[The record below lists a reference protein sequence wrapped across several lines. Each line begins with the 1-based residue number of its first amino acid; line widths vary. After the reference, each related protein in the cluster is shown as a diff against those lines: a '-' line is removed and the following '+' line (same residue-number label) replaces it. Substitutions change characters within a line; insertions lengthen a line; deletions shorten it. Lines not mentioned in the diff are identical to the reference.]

1 MQPFFQEE
9 LDKLRKRLN
18 KMFILVT
25 VQLENSS
32 QSISNTEFETTDMA
46 LKNENRID
54 KLDIKIDKLCQ
65 RIFALAQPVATDLR
79 FIMSSLRI
87 ANEIEQIGDIAFD
100 VIGRSETVRPYQETL
115 SEYQVT
121 GIFAEVISASRQ
133 ATEAYTNNNSEL
145 AKDIMQQCR
154 KIEES
159 CKVVFNEVIAKMTEK
174 SQVIL
179 IATDLILILRDLE
192 RITNHLATIADSIVF
207 IAEGKRLRHS
217 GVAKKDEEQGA
228 REAE

>member
-18 KMFILVT
+18 KMFILVS

-32 QSISNTEFETTDMA
+32 QSISNAEFETTDLA

-100 VIGRSETVRPYQETL
+100 VISRSEAVRPFQETL
-115 SEYQVT
+115 SEYQIE
-121 GIFAEVISASRQ
+121 GIFAEVINLSSQ

-145 AKDIMQQCR
+145 AKDIILRC
-154 KIEES
+154 KKVEES
-159 CKVVFNEVIAKMTEK
+159 CKVIFNEVIARMTEK

-192 RITNHLATIADSIVF
+192 RITNHFETIADSIVF
-207 IAEGKRLRHS
+207 IAEGKRIRHS
-217 GVAKKDEEQGA
+217 GIKSDEG
-228 REAE
+228 

>member
-18 KMFILVT
+18 KMFDLVS

-32 QSISNTEFETTDMA
+32 RSVSDTDFETTDTA

-100 VIGRSETVRPYQETL
+100 VISRSETVRPFQETL
-115 SEYQVT
+115 NEYK
-121 GIFAEVISASRQ
+121 ISLLFADVINLSNKSA
-133 ATEAYTNNNSEL
+133 EAYTNNNSEL
-145 AKDIMQQCR
+145 AKEIIQGCK

-159 CKVVFNEVIAKMTEK
+159 CKLAFNDVIAKMAEK

-179 IATDLILILRDLE
+179 IATDLILILRDFE
-192 RITNHLATIADSIVF
+192 RITNHFETIADSIVF
-207 IAEGKRLRHS
+207 IAEGKRMRHS
-217 GVAKKDEEQGA
+217 GGTPS
-228 REAE
+228 

>member
-1 MQPFFQEE
+1 MKTQANP
-9 LDKLRKRLN
+9 L
-18 KMFILVT
+18 
-25 VQLENSS
+25 
-32 QSISNTEFETTDMA
+32 SNADFETTDNA

-100 VIGRSETVRPYQETL
+100 VIGRSETVRPFQETL
-115 SEYQVT
+115 SEFQISA
-121 GIFAEVISASRQ
+121 IFAEVIKAGRQ
-133 ATEAYTNNNSEL
+133 ATEAYTNNNSDL
-145 AKDIMQQCR
+145 AKDIIVQCK

-159 CKVVFNEVIAKMTEK
+159 CKSAFNEVIAKMTEK

-192 RITNHLATIADSIVF
+192 RITNHLENIADSIVF
-207 IAEGKRLRHS
+207 IAEGKRIRHS
-217 GVAKKDEEQGA
+217 REGQVTSDKGQGVLQFCSFAVLQFEIPSGMIW
-228 REAE
+228 R

>member
-18 KMFILVT
+18 KMFVLVS

-32 QSISNTEFETTDMA
+32 QSVSNTDFETTDLA

-87 ANEIEQIGDIAFD
+87 ANEIE
-100 VIGRSETVRPYQETL
+100 R
-115 SEYQVT
+115 
-121 GIFAEVISASRQ
+121 
-133 ATEAYTNNNSEL
+133 L
-145 AKDIMQQCR
+145 A
-154 KIEES
+154 
-159 CKVVFNEVIAKMTEK
+159 
-174 SQVIL
+174 IL
-179 IATDLILILRDLE
+179 
-192 RITNHLATIADSIVF
+192 HLM
-207 IAEGKRLRHS
+207 
-217 GVAKKDEEQGA
+217 
-228 REAE
+228 

>member
-1 MQPFFQEE
+1 MQPYFQEE

-18 KMFILVT
+18 KMFMLVT
-25 VQLENSS
+25 VQLENSN
-32 QSISNTEFETTDMA
+32 QSVSNAEFETTDLA

-87 ANEIEQIGDIAFD
+87 ANEIERMGDIAFD
-100 VIGRSETVRPYQETL
+100 VMSRSETVRTFQETL
-115 SEYQVT
+115 QEH
-121 GIFAEVISASRQ
+121 GIPAIFSEVIRLSKLSA
-133 ATEAYTNNNSEL
+133 EAYTNNNSEL
-145 AKDIMQQCR
+145 AREIFQQCI

-159 CKVVFNEVIAKMTEK
+159 CKIVFNDVIARMTEK

-179 IATDLILILRDLE
+179 IATDLILIVRDLE
-192 RITNHLATIADSIVF
+192 RITNHLENIADSIVF
-207 IAEGKRLRHS
+207 IAEGKRMRHA
-217 GVAKKDEEQGA
+217 GTNPGGG
-228 REAE
+228 

>member
-18 KMFILVT
+18 KMFDLVT
-25 VQLENSS
+25 IQLENSS
-32 QSISNTEFETTDMA
+32 QSVSNVNFETTDVA

-100 VIGRSETVRPYQETL
+100 VIGRSETVRPFQEIL
-115 SEYQVT
+115 SEYQIT
-121 GIFAEVISASRQ
+121 CLFAEVINVSRQ

-145 AKDIMQQCR
+145 AKDIIQLC
-154 KIEES
+154 KKTEES
-159 CKVVFNEVIAKMTEK
+159 CKVIFNEVIAKMTEK

-192 RITNHLATIADSIVF
+192 RMTNHLENIADSIVF
-207 IAEGKRLRHS
+207 IEEGKRLRHS
-217 GVAKKDEEQGA
+217 GGQSSQERMV
-228 REAE
+228 